1 MGNFCAPTLFSEPSS
16 ALPKW
21 EHATATISP
30 SSEHTATI
38 IWLHGLGDSGHS
50 WHKRVVEATPLPH
63 VKYIFPSAPF
73 RPVTLNGGMMMP
85 AWFDLNGLRPEDAE
99 DEAGINRCSHLLAQL
114 IDKEVKS
121 GISPQN
127 IAVVGFSQGGALAAH
142 TCFRMVPYQLGAL
155 VLMSS
160 YVPLASSFIPKPDC
174 CNTPTLVCHGDRDVL
189 IPAAYATKSNE
200 LFKVHGIP
208 TQLILYRGLAHTS
221 NAGEMD
227 DIGQFLTHHL
237 RLSIPKH
244 A

>member
-73 RPVTLNGGMMMP
+73 RP
-85 AWFDLNGLRPEDAE
+85 DAE

-142 TCFRMVPYQLGAL
+142 TCFRMVPYQLGGL

-200 LFKVHGIP
+200 LLMVHGIP
-208 TQLILYRGLAHTS
+208 TQLKLYRGLAHTS
-221 NAGEMD
+221 NAVEMD